1 MLLSSS
7 IRRLFS
13 FSSSPQQCS
22 SALPRLLLP
31 FRSISTSSCPPLPIV
46 YSNEYSIDWD
56 DSHRFIMS
64 KFSLLKQQLIEQG
77 IIRHE
82 SELIQPDF
90 DMLSTLE
97 KAMLVHD
104 ASYVQ
109 RFFTGNLSKEEMKR
123 IGLPWSS
130 DLPRRMLLEVAGTE
144 TAARYAL
151 KHGLA
156 CNTAGGTHH
165 AHRDFGSGF
174 TVFNDLAIA
183 SSVLLSEGA
192 ASRIMIIDLDV
203 HQGDG
208 TAAIFEH
215 DRRVFTFSM
224 HGEKNFPLKKENSS
238 FDVPLPDGTDD
249 EHYLEQLEHHLPRL
263 LGYFEPD
270 FVFYDAGVDTHK
282 NDALGRLSMSNAGL
296 LRRDLFV
303 LRYLRH
309 NNIPVATVIGGG
321 YAKDHLEVAV
331 RHSIVFNAA
340 KTVWEEMGHGRLT
353 PNLVF

>member
-1 MLLSSS
+1 MHPALSHVLSSLITVLHS
-7 IRRLFS
+7 LLFVLLCFRAFYTLHS
-13 FSSSPQQCS
+13 TCFGFTSLPICS
-22 SALPRLLLP
+22 SLR
-31 FRSISTSSCPPLPIV
+31 PLPTA
-46 YSNEYSIDWD
+46 SP
-56 DSHRFIMS
+56 
-64 KFSLLKQQLIEQG
+64 SL
-77 IIRHE
+77 
-82 SELIQPDF
+82 F
-90 DMLSTLE
+90 TLPNH
-97 KAMLVHD
+97 A
-104 ASYVQ
+104 
-109 RFFTGNLSKEEMKR
+109 
-123 IGLPWSS
+123 
-130 DLPRRMLLEVAGTE
+130 
-144 TAARYAL
+144 
-151 KHGLA
+151 
-156 CNTAGGTHH
+156 